1 VSIIAAA
8 GLRAQETKMLKV
20 KVQAANVRA
29 EPDMTSAIVK
39 QVNLGTMLESRQ
51 KIGDWFEIMVTDESG
66 ATISGYI
73 NSSVVDVVNA
83 VAAKPAA
90 GVPQAA
96 VVSPVAAKPAPQPSP
111 PPAAGIQRPRP
122 SMMILGRYGS
132 FAPSDAIFKTIYG
145 SGSVLGGEI
154 RFRVAGGFYLS
165 LEGGYFNKKGLL
177 TVTRDETTMT
187 VYPIDAMLIFHAL
200 SGSIMPYVGAGGAGC
215 KYQEKNAI
223 GTVDEWGYGF
233 AVCGGL
239 SARLNF
245 LGIDARVKYTSI
257 KIKPLEDEAGLGGLT
272 LSLAAGFIF

>member
-1 VSIIAAA
+1 MKKIIVFLAVSIIAAV

-20 KVQAANVRA
+20 KVQAAIVRA
-29 EPDMTSAIVK
+29 EPDMNSSVVK
-39 QVNLGTMLESRQ
+39 QLNLGVVLESRQ
-51 KIGDWFEIMVTDESG
+51 KIGDWFEIVVTDDRG

-73 NSSVVDVVNA
+73 SSSVVD
-83 VAAKPAA
+83 
-90 GVPQAA
+90 

-111 PPAAGIQRPRP
+111 PPAPGIPLTRP
-122 SMMILGRYGS
+122 SAMIFGRYGS
-132 FAPSDAIFKTIYG
+132 FAPSDAIFKTVYG

-187 VYPIDAMLIFHAL
+187 IYPIDAMLIFHAL

-223 GTVDEWGYGF
+223 GTVDGWGYGF

-239 SARLNF
+239 SARLSF

-272 LSLAAGFIF
+272 LSLAAGIIF